1 MATPEEIQAVWTR
14 ATTRFPHL
22 IEKWGAQL
30 PADTSTINA
39 ALTDYNSQLSVGD
52 PTLWSKDY
60 WKNVGGNVLDFGQA
74 IGRGIVEDFTKDM
87 NPFYVAKQTDMFRK
101 NIADVD
107 PRFRERMGEP
117 GEDGTYSPK
126 QMLGAIGE
134 GIAPLIEAYEDVIRP
149 VSGGIVGSPIFAEP
163 GIGERKELLEERGE
177 GAPWFF
183 GDLERNEAA
192 YRAAHDAG
200 EIEWWKAALG
210 ELTAEI
216 ALGGTAS
223 VGKQIFK
230 KAGDIPP
237 PSAIAPIVPEQAPLQ
252 IPMEQ
257 VSSVFPDASI
267 PDFYHTLGTPNIPRD
282 TMPLDQLGRPVQT
295 RADWDT
301 GVWERF
307 GSGIDEQEFALPSF
321 PPRPDPP
328 PFREDFVSGGYQ
340 QALPLEYQ
348 QDILNPF
355 GKPVEGMPG
364 IDFMTRQADE
374 PSYSW
379 VETDPMPSLTSP
391 SGKPR
396 KPFRPMVTRKEE
408 AATGQFFE
416 PRIAI
421 GKEIQDLSPFAK
433 DIPEN
438 AQGLI
443 DRLLA
448 VRQKGVEFDT
458 KNPGHRMWIKRWSD
472 EVAQSIFGNKSQSSR
487 NKVFEY
493 IDTLPGQQEFTF
505 TVPKFTWNK
514 NIPEPTPTAAVVP
527 EVPVVNRIVDA
538 VADMSDSELG
548 SLIDDIADEV
558 FEILPVGTGKPVR
571 YFPYWKVQGGY
582 PNIPKEQRIIGSAGL
597 KSGGYTTI
605 EIAQGYPKKI
615 VKEAI
620 RGQQTRGFLR
630 QESPENRV
638 ILDAI
643 NRIGKV
649 DIKPTAIPTME
660 KPEARILGTAS
671 QATLTLDDF
680 AGLQKHF
687 FDQIQESQTTRVD
700 NIWDEWRNTYMKLD
714 EVNNELVPEIGVPLT
729 PTKKNWHGV
738 QYEAELS
745 RFIDNRAPARGVL
758 PAGTPGVPRWRVTT
772 GKKSD
777 VPSTP
782 DSPPPPPDTPTLA
795 PPDADFSKVSPW
807 VQGLN
812 QVEGY
817 IFDQARKVW
826 RNMAAPDEIASRDGI
841 RAWVKG
847 LVRKG
852 GVEAPFKTIARLYE
866 GTINSHADF
875 ATHVIR
881 NGTREL
887 EELGW
892 IKEVDGNYVPTKEA
906 LGEAYEPGDL
916 RLLYYALH
924 DKKWLPNVEQM
935 ALRYGDKYDLVWKQY
950 HNLRALTDMEQTL
963 RANGGIKLKDFGE
976 LGTDTEQYFYRGFV
990 PENLDWDDF
999 HKRVTAHNNAQR
1011 IGRTQSIQFSR
1022 RAKIGKEEADIQQM
1036 MSMGLKPIRWNPY
1049 EQAMFSSKLGL
1060 KVRMETELLNIL
1072 KDPSI
1077 NQAEFILK
1085 SKNGLRTDEYERLK
1099 KDGWEEFVEGG
1110 PAFQGEKSYITP
1122 KLLGNHP
1129 KLMDEATGRIN
1140 PQTATPERLEQVWM
1154 FHPETLKGMKQFF
1167 GDQNVIEK
1175 FAREKHK
1182 IPLVKKLT
1190 GLDPEVSIDNL
1201 IFIPK
1206 AIDLFGSLFQQVDFA
1221 SRAIYSGPS
1230 TTLESSYYT
1239 LRDLT
1244 GGNIGLGQAVP
1255 ELAQAF
1261 GHTLRVPKNVFD
1273 IGRAFVSKKY
1283 RDELFE
1289 MMLDNTEWFSDP
1301 ALKGFNNQRS
1311 RQVGLNLQDNT
1322 LFIKSDDGIALTEE
1336 AVSELMKEQGWKVA
1350 PKKVAGLAKTLNNLF
1365 QEGLFEGVYPVAIYS
1380 DFRNNIIPMVM
1391 KANRYNDLTPD
1402 QIMGIAAK
1410 RANKNWSVI
1419 PESQSVI
1426 RGNTKSFLKRIMFSV
1441 NEQETF
1447 HRQMFGMFSGEDK
1460 AFWLSRNIG
1469 AMLSMYMMAEMIHR
1483 ATTGEPLPK
1492 GRLLPIDIDTSRNR
1506 VGDLLGAVGVPEGIA
1521 NRVYPFS
1528 YADQWLAPDIPV
1540 AGRDGDNVAMDMLNQ
1555 YDTVFR
1561 TFDSKY
1567 QIPII
1572 GSLGSRLGTTP
1583 SAIVTQIFGEDF
1595 RGRKIDQY
1603 GMPQRILQ
1611 GVHDLGLP
1619 IGFGQLLTGL
1629 VVRSIGDKEL
1639 PTLGS
1644 SKSPIL
1650 APGTTVADIFPT
1662 EESKLGGTALAI
1674 QGATGLNLK
1683 ASSGKDLNDKMV
1695 INVRPKLLEKLGKE
1709 YNSWEDVQNDTE
1721 LGGEAK
1727 LIILNAPENARVQN
1741 EKALRRQE
1749 GYETY
1754 YDDGAKW
1761 MYDVQEAGYK
1771 KKSKEDVIV
1780 EQYARD
1786 SLFSDDNV
1794 WFPVGTKKPWEPKAF
1809 RDSLSSI
1816 NQQHNKT
1823 LELIDEK
1830 YKVNPLSGWV
1840 VSNLQEMPK
1849 RSEQPLKWASW
1860 HYNDI
1865 RKKHTDPVTGKTD
1878 WTKFD
1883 AEWEDLTSQWD
1894 DEEAKE
1900 SGGLLARYTKY
1911 NQSRTFLNDNHNFL
1925 VQEYY
1930 VGLQQLDEAGYFQD
1944 GIKYDPETGQ
1954 PVQDEFYHRLTLL
1967 DQGHSESLAR
1977 LGMSASEVWDKY
1989 LSENTKTRALMRS
2002 SANSNFTIQAIVKTM
2017 ELVRKNNRY
2026 SILMSGQGE
2035 LDRIV
2040 IKWFENIPTHP
2051 VNGSYYQGLYGQ
2063 PPSSF
2068 RQAPY
2073 R

>member
-60 WKNVGGNVLDFGQA
+60 WKNVGSNVLDVGQT
-74 IGRGIVEDFTKDM
+74 IGRGIVEDVTYDNPIALAIRTRGGTKD
-87 NPFYVAKQTDMFRK
+87 
-101 NIADVD
+101 ILDVD

-126 QMLGAIGE
+126 QMLGAVGE
-134 GIAPLIEAYEDVIRP
+134 GITPAIEAYQDVMRP
-149 VSGGIVGSPIFAEP
+149 LTGGAVGSSIFAEP
-163 GIGERKELLEERGE
+163 GIGERRDLLEERGG
-177 GAPWFF
+177 GAPWFL
-183 GDLERNEAA
+183 GNLERNEAA
-192 YRAAHDAG
+192 YRAAKQAE
-200 EIEWWKAALG
+200 EIEWWKEALG
-210 ELTAEI
+210 EAGAEI

-223 VGKQIFK
+223 IGKQIFK

-237 PSAIAPIVPEQAPLQ
+237 PSAIAPIVPEQAPPFQ

-295 RADWDT
+295 RADWDP

-321 PPRPDPP
+321 PPPPDPP
-328 PFREDFVSGGYQ
+328 PFGEDFVFGGYQ

-379 VETDPMPSLTSP
+379 VETDPMPSFTSP
-391 SGKPR
+391 TGKPR
-396 KPFRPMVTRKEE
+396 KPLRPMVTRTEE

-421 GKEIQDLSPFAK
+421 GKEIQDLSPFTK

-438 AQGLI
+438 AQGFI
-443 DRLLA
+443 DKLLA

-472 EVAQSIFGNKSQSSR
+472 EVAQSMFGNKSQSSR

-505 TVPKFTWNK
+505 TAPKFTWAK
-514 NIPEPTPTAAVVP
+514 NIPEPKLIPKD
-527 EVPVVNRIVDA
+527 VPVSPERQR
-538 VADMSDSELG
+538 
-548 SLIDDIADEV
+548 LIDASIKNKPASKIWLSTPQGQRYIDLIEYKNEQFGAMPMDTPFGDPVAAAEYRTLTREFSNQGLTPDE
-558 FEILPVGTGKPVR
+558 
-571 YFPYWKVQGGY
+571 
-582 PNIPKEQRIIGSAGL
+582 
-597 KSGGYTTI
+597 
-605 EIAQGYPKKI
+605 
-615 VKEAI
+615 I
-620 RGQQTRGFLR
+620 RM
-630 QESPENRV
+630 S
-638 ILDAI
+638 DAI
-643 NRIGKV
+643 NMEARADDAAEFGESTLLEYDGIPSPNFEAWRANRPSSQ
-649 DIKPTAIPTME
+649 PTPTME

-671 QATLTLDDF
+671 EVTLTLDDF

-772 GKKSD
+772 GKKPD

-782 DSPPPPPDTPTLA
+782 DAPPPPPDTPTLA

-826 RNMAAPDEIASRDGI
+826 RDMAAPDEIASRDGI
-841 RAWVKG
+841 RAWIKG

-852 GVEAPFKTIARLYE
+852 GVAAPFKTIARLYE
-866 GTINSHADF
+866 GSVNSHADF

-892 IKEVDGNYVPTKEA
+892 FKEVDGSYRPTLEA
-906 LGEAYEPGDL
+906 LGTAYEPGDL

-999 HKRVTAHNNAQR
+999 HKRVTAYNNAQR

-1022 RAKIGKEEADIQQM
+1022 RTTIGKEEADIQKM

-1072 KDPSI
+1072 KDPSV
-1077 NQAEFILK
+1077 NQADFILK
-1085 SKNGLRTDEYERLK
+1085 SKNGISTDEFERLK

-1129 KLMDEATGRIN
+1129 KLVDEATGRVN
-1140 PQTATPERLEQVWM
+1140 PQTATPERLEKVWM

-1175 FAREKHK
+1175 FARAKHK

-1206 AIDLFGSLFQQVDFA
+1206 TIDLFGSLFQQVDFA

-1244 GGNIGLGQAVP
+1244 RGNIGLGQAVP

-1322 LFIKSDDGIALTEE
+1322 IFIKSDDGIALTEE

-1350 PKKVAGLAKTLNNLF
+1350 PKKVAGLAKTLNRMF
-1365 QEGLFEGVYPVAIYS
+1365 QEGLFEGVYPVAIYN
-1380 DFRNNIIPMVM
+1380 DYRHNIIPMVM

-1426 RGNTKSFLKRIMFSV
+1426 RGNTKSFLKRFMFSV

-1483 ATTGEPLPK
+1483 ATTGESLPK
-1492 GRLLPIDIDTSRNR
+1492 GRLLPIDIDTGRNR

-1521 NRVYPFS
+1521 NRVYPYS
-1528 YADQWLAPDIPV
+1528 YANQWLAPDIPV
-1540 AGRDGDNVAMDMLNQ
+1540 AGRDGDNVSLDMLNQ

-1567 QIPII
+1567 QVPVI

-1583 SAIVTQIFGEDF
+1583 SAIATQIFGEDF

-1603 GMPQRILQ
+1603 GIPQRILQ

-1629 VVRSIGDKEL
+1629 VVRSIGDKGL
-1639 PTLGS
+1639 PTLGTS
-1644 SKSPIL
+1644 RSPIL

-1721 LGGEAK
+1721 LGEEAK

-1771 KKSKEDVIV
+1771 KKLKEDVIV
-1780 EQYARD
+1780 EQYTKD

-1794 WFPVGTKKPWEPKAF
+1794 WFPMGTKKPWEPKAF

-1860 HYNDI
+1860 HYNEI
-1865 RKKHTDPVTGKTD
+1865 RKKHADPVTGKTN
-1878 WTKFD
+1878 WTTFD
-1883 AEWEDLTSQWD
+1883 AEWEDFTSQWD

-1954 PVQDEFYHRLTLL
+1954 PIQDEFYHRLTLL
-1967 DQGHSESLAR
+1967 DQAHANQLAR

-1989 LSENTKTRALMRS
+1989 LSENTQTRALMRS
-2002 SANSNFTIQAIVKTM
+2002 SDNSNFTIQAIVKTM

-2040 IKWFENIPTHP
+2040 IKWFENLPTHP
-2051 VNGSYYQGLYGQ
+2051 VNGSYYEGLYGR
-2063 PPSSF
+2063 PPSSY